1 MDLIIELLSNH
12 YPAVIIFFGAWLGLK
27 CWLGKVIKSIGE
39 AFKVLEKA
47 ESDKVIDREEY
58 ADFGE
63 AAMPAFLELRER
75 TRGLTLLKWKF

>member
-1 MDLIIELLSNH
+1 MDLILQLLSDH
-12 YPAVIIFFGAWLGLK
+12 YPAVIIFFGAWIAAK
-27 CWLGKVIKSIGE
+27 HWLGKVVKSIGK